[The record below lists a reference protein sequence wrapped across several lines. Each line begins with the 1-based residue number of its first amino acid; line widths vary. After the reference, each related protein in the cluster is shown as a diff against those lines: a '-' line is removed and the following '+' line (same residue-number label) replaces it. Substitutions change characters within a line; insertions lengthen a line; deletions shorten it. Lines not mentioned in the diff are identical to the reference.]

1 MRVTV
6 PVRGRGERDATTKW
20 RSLASQPAPRPT
32 PAAGATFV
40 PGTATTGAATPIRS
54 PVVNLAAALLHGG
67 LGRPDAPAL
76 IGRRGTTT
84 YGQLADAA
92 ARLATGLADDGVQP
106 GDRVALVAGN
116 DEAFVTGYLAVLHAG
131 ATCAP
136 LNPGSPPAALEAE
149 LAVVEP
155 RLTLA
160 AGSSAPVVTAA
171 SQRLRTIDLDALPAA
186 GAPLAERAPDDVA
199 VLLFTSGTGG
209 QPRAAQ
215 LTHANLAANIA
226 EVQGHPGLA
235 VERTDVTLGA
245 LPCFHIFGLNVVL
258 GVALAAG
265 ATTVLVDRFQPAPS
279 AELVRRHR
287 VTILAG
293 VPTMFADWLDLDAA
307 AAPPDTF
314 ASVRLAVS
322 GAAELP
328 EPVAA
333 AFSTRFGV
341 VLHQG
346 YGLTEASP
354 IVTTTVLGPSPPRPG
369 SIGRPLPGV
378 EVRLVDADGAD
389 VLEGDPGEVWVR
401 GPNVFAGYWRDDEAT
416 ANALTD
422 EGWLRTGDVAVLD
435 DDGDLRLVDRRKD
448 LVIVSGFNVYPAEVE
463 DVLRTHPDVADAAVI
478 GEASARTGE
487 TVVAY
492 VQPTSGARPEPAA
505 LAAFC
510 GRSLARYKC
519 PTRVELVDELPRDD
533 AGKLRRRA
541 LPS

>member
-1 MRVTV
+1 
-6 PVRGRGERDATTKW
+6 
-20 RSLASQPAPRPT
+20 
-32 PAAGATFV
+32 
-40 PGTATTGAATPIRS
+40 
-54 PVVNLAAALLHGG
+54 VNLAAALLHGG
-67 LGRPDAPAL
+67 LGRPEAPAL
-76 IGRRGTTT
+76 VGEHGTTT
-84 YGQLADAA
+84 FGRLADAA
-92 ARLATGLADDGVQP
+92 ARLATGLADDGVSP

-149 LAVVEP
+149 LATIEP

-171 SQRLRTIDLDALPAA
+171 SQAVRTIDLDALPATA
-186 GAPLAERAPDDVA
+186 AMLTERDGDDVA
-199 VLLFTSGTGG
+199 VLLFTSGTAGR
-209 QPRAAQ
+209 PRAAQ

-226 EVQGHPGLA
+226 EVQGHAGLA
-235 VERTDVTLGA
+235 VAPADVTLGA
-245 LPCFHIFGLNVVL
+245 LPFFHIFGLNVVL

-265 ATTVLVDRFQPAPS
+265 ATTVLVDRFDPERTV
-279 AELVRRHR
+279 ELVRRHG
-287 VTILAG
+287 VTILAA
-293 VPTMFADWLDLDAA
+293 VPTMFGDWLDLEPA
-307 AAPPDTF
+307 AAPADAF
-314 ASVRLAVS
+314 GSVRLAVS

-333 AFSTRFGV
+333 GFTTRFGV

-354 IVTTTVLGPSPPRPG
+354 IVTTTVLGPSPPPPG
-369 SIGRPLPGV
+369 SIGRPVPGV

-389 VLEGDPGEVWVR
+389 VLAGDPGEVWVR

-416 ANALTD
+416 AQALTD
-422 EGWLRTGDVAVLD
+422 DGWLRTGDIAVLD

-478 GEASARTGE
+478 GEASPRTGE
-487 TVVAY
+487 TVVAF
-492 VQPTSGARPEPAA
+492 VQPKPGARPDPAT

-519 PTRVELVDELPRDD
+519 PTRVELIDELPRDD

-541 LPS
+541 LPT